1 MSTSIEK
8 SSRSFLQRPEGK
20 VGLVVSGLLLLGGGY
35 GLFLALPTLI
45 GFAEN
50 VLELAFLC
58 LALAVLFYAVTD
70 RKIRAFS
77 SYLYQAFFRLVTG
90 FVIELDPIGILRQHI
105 HELTGKLQVMRGQLG
120 ELNGQIRGVER
131 AIAENTRLSQNSLAL
146 AQAGRNDP
154 EHAGASRLQARHAI
168 KLEESNLRLSA
179 MQTQMQTLFRMLKK
193 LSDTSE
199 LVLQDMQSTV
209 DIKTRERSSMK
220 AAYSAYRGALAILQ
234 GQSEGRDLYDRSM
247 EFLNDDY
254 ARKLGEIEMF
264 MDFSDGV
271 IKAADLENLAYD
283 ARASERLD
291 EWERRLVGSL
301 LGGAQ
306 EPANGVPAPLGATSR
321 QRVGAT
327 LVNQARPLD
336 PLDAL
341 LGGRAPEPSPR
352 QLPPGSTKR

>member
-8 SSRSFLQRPEGK
+8 TSRSFLQRPEGR
-20 VGLVVSGLLLLGGGY
+20 VGVVISGLVLAGGSY
-35 GLFLALPTLI
+35 GLFLALPTLVT
-45 GFAEN
+45 FAEN
-50 VLELAFLC
+50 LLELAGLC
-58 LALAVLFYAVTD
+58 LALAAVFYALLD
-70 RKIRAFS
+70 RKIRAFV

-90 FVIELDPIGILRQHI
+90 FFIELDPIGILRHHI
-105 HELTGKLQVMRGQLG
+105 GELTGKLQMMRNQLG

-131 AIAENTRLSQNSLAL
+131 AIAENTRLSQSSLAL

-154 EHAGASRLQARHAI
+154 EHADASRLQARHAV
-168 KLEESNLRLSA
+168 KLEES
-179 MQTQMQTLFRMLKK
+179 
-193 LSDTSE
+193 DTFE

-234 GQSEGRDLYDRSM
+234 GESEGRDLYDRTM

-301 LGGAQ
+301 LGGDQ
-306 EPANGVPAPLGATSR
+306 ESTRGVSMPFGASAR
-321 QRVGAT
+321 QRVGA
-327 LVNQARPLD
+327 LPARHTD

-341 LGGRAPEPSPR
+341 LEGSAAPAPR
-352 QLPPGSTKR
+352 QLPATSQKR

>member
-8 SSRSFLQRPEGK
+8 TARSFLQRPEGR
-20 VGLVVSGLLLLGGGY
+20 VGLVVSGLVLAAGSY

-45 GFAEN
+45 TFAEN
-50 VLELAFLC
+50 VLELAGLC
-58 LALAVLFYAVTD
+58 LALAVLFYALAD
-70 RKIRAFS
+70 RKIRAFL
-77 SYLYQAFFRLVTG
+77 SYVYQAFFRLVTG
-90 FVIELDPIGILRQHI
+90 FFIELDPIGILRHHI
-105 HELTGKLQVMRGQLG
+105 SELTGKLQIMRNQLG

-154 EHAGASRLQARHAI
+154 EHADASRLQARHAI
-168 KLEESNLRLSA
+168 KLEESNARLSA

-220 AAYSAYRGALAILQ
+220 AAYSAYRGALSILQ
-234 GQSEGRDLYDRSM
+234 GEGEGRDLYDRTM

-254 ARKLGEIEMF
+254 ARKLGEIELF

-301 LGGAQ
+301 LGGSEERAVGT
-306 EPANGVPAPLGATSR
+306 ARVGNPLVSSP
-321 QRVGAT
+321 QRVAT
-327 LVNQARPLD
+327 FEVRSAD

-341 LGGRAPEPSPR
+341 LQLDTQPVVRK
-352 QLPPGSTKR
+352 LPPASDRR

>member
-20 VGLVVSGLLLLGGGY
+20 VGLVITGVLLVGGGY

-50 VLELAFLC
+50 ALELAGLC
-58 LALAVLFYAVTD
+58 LALAALFYAVAD
-70 RKIRAFS
+70 RKIRAFF

-90 FVIELDPIGILRQHI
+90 FFIELDPIGILRQHI
-105 HELTGKLQVMRGQLG
+105 GELTGKLQVMRGQLG

-131 AIAENTRLSQNSLAL
+131 AIAENTRLSQSSLAL
-146 AQAGRNDP
+146 AQAGRSDP

-168 KLEESNLRLSA
+168 KLEESNTRLSA

-283 ARASERLD
+283 GRASERLD

-306 EPANGVPAPLGATSR
+306 EPMNGSSAPLAALPGQRIGAPR
-321 QRVGAT
+321 AR
-327 LVNQARPLD
+327 QARPVD

-341 LGGRAPEPSPR
+341 LGGNPEPSPR
-352 QLPPGSTKR
+352 RLPPAPSKR

>member
-1 MSTSIEK
+1 MSTSLEK
-8 SSRSFLQRPEGK
+8 TSRSFLQRPEGK
-20 VGLVVSGLLLLGGGY
+20 VAAAVTGLGLLGGSY

-45 GFAEN
+45 TFAQN
-50 VLELAFLC
+50 TLELAGLC
-58 LALAVLFYAVTD
+58 LTIAALFYVVAD
-70 RKIRAFS
+70 GKLRAFLG
-77 SYLYQAFFRLVTG
+77 YLYRAFFRLVTG
-90 FVIELDPIGILRQHI
+90 FFIELDPIGILRHHI
-105 HELTGKLQVMRGQLG
+105 GELQGKLQAMRGQLG
-120 ELNGQIRGVER
+120 NLNGQITRVER
-131 AIAENTRLSQNSLAL
+131 SISENTQLREHALSLA
-146 AQAGRNDP
+146 QTGRHDP
-154 EHAGASRLQARHAI
+154 AHADASRLQARHAI
-168 KLEESNLRLSA
+168 KLEDSNARLSA

-234 GQSEGRDLYDRSM
+234 GQSEGRDTYDRAM

-254 ARKLGEIEMF
+254 AKKLGEIEMF

-291 EWERRLVGSL
+291 EWERRLSDSL
-301 LGGAQ
+301 LGGEPSAQ
-306 EPANGVPAPLGATSR
+306 RTGVRIAGPS
-321 QRVGAT
+321 QVGAS
-327 LVNQARPLD
+327 PLPAAD

-341 LGGRAPEPSPR
+341 LEGHAETRKLPAPHQR
-352 QLPPGSTKR
+352 

>member
-8 SSRSFLQRPEGK
+8 TNRSFLQRPEGR
-20 VGLVVSGLLLLGGGY
+20 VGLVVSGLVLLACGY
-35 GLFLALPTLI
+35 GLFLALPALI
-45 GFAEN
+45 AFAEN
-50 VLELAFLC
+50 LLQLAGLC
-58 LALAVLFYAVTD
+58 LALAVVFYAVAD
-70 RKIRAFS
+70 RKIRAFL
-77 SYLYQAFFRLVTG
+77 SYLYQAFFRMLTG
-90 FVIELDPIGILRQHI
+90 FFIELDPIGILRHHI
-105 HELTGKLQVMRGQLG
+105 SELTGKLQVMRGQLG

-154 EHAGASRLQARHAI
+154 EHVDASRLQARHAI
-168 KLEESNLRLSA
+168 KLDESNARLGA
-179 MQTQMQTLFRMLKK
+179 MQIQMQTLFRMLKK

-234 GQSEGRDLYDRSM
+234 GQSEGRDLYDRTM

-301 LGGAQ
+301 LGGA
-306 EPANGVPAPLGATSR
+306 EDRGVGAARGSHVNLSSPLRVPAFDAHS
-321 QRVGAT
+321 A
-327 LVNQARPLD
+327 D
-336 PLDAL
+336 PLDTL
-341 LGGRAPEPSPR
+341 LQLDTKPVTRG
-352 QLPPGSTKR
+352 LPPAPNRR

>member
-1 MSTSIEK
+1 MSASIEK
-8 SSRSFLQRPEGK
+8 SNRSFLQRPEGK
-20 VGLVVSGLLLLGGGY
+20 VSLVVSCFVLVAGGY
-35 GLFLALPTLI
+35 CLFLALPTLI
-45 GFAEN
+45 TFAEN
-50 VLELAFLC
+50 VLELAGLC
-58 LALAVLFYAVTD
+58 LALAVLFYAVAD
-70 RKIRAFS
+70 RKIRAFL
-77 SYLYQAFFRLVTG
+77 SYVYQAFFRLLTG
-90 FVIELDPIGILRQHI
+90 FFIELDPIGILRHHI
-105 HELTGKLQVMRGQLG
+105 RELTEKLHVMRSQLG

-131 AIAENTRLSQNSLAL
+131 AIGENTRLSQNSLAL
-146 AQAGRNDP
+146 AQAGRDDP
-154 EHAGASRLQARHAI
+154 EHADASRLQARHAV
-168 KLEESNLRLSA
+168 KLEESNGRLAA

-234 GQSEGRDLYDRSM
+234 GQSEGRDLYDRTM

-254 ARKLGEIEMF
+254 AKKLGEIEMF
-264 MDFSDGV
+264 MDFSEGV

-301 LGGAQ
+301 LG
-306 EPANGVPAPLGATSR
+306 ANDAKLASPGRARVPSMNMP
-321 QRVGAT
+321 QRSGT
-327 LVNQARPLD
+327 LEVRTAD

-341 LGGRAPEPSPR
+341 LQVGQEPLTR
-352 QLPPGSTKR
+352 GLPPAANKR

>member
-1 MSTSIEK
+1 
-8 SSRSFLQRPEGK
+8 
-20 VGLVVSGLLLLGGGY
+20 
-35 GLFLALPTLI
+35 LALPTLI
-45 GFAEN
+45 TFAEN
-50 VLELAFLC
+50 MLLLAGLC
-58 LALAVLFYAVTD
+58 LALAVVFYVALD
-70 RKIRAFS
+70 RKIRALL
-77 SYLYQAFFRLVTG
+77 SYLYQAFFRLLTG
-90 FVIELDPIGILRQHI
+90 FFIELDPIGILRHHI
-105 HELTGKLQVMRGQLG
+105 SELTGKLQVMRSQLS

-131 AIAENTRLSQNSLAL
+131 SIAENTRLSQNSLAL
-146 AQAGRNDP
+146 AQVGRNDP
-154 EHAGASRLQARHAI
+154 EHEGASRLQARHAV
-168 KLEESNLRLSA
+168 KLEESNTRLGA

-234 GQSEGRDLYDRSM
+234 GESEARDTYDRTM

-264 MDFSDGV
+264 MDFSEGV

-301 LGGAQ
+301 LGSSERRARGTGYDAVNFDPSSPQ
-306 EPANGVPAPLGATSR
+306 RARALETRPA
-321 QRVGAT
+321 
-327 LVNQARPLD
+327 D

-341 LGGRAPEPSPR
+341 LRVGAKPATRRLPPSPER
-352 QLPPGSTKR
+352 

>member
-1 MSTSIEK
+1 MSTSVEK
-8 SSRSFLQRPEGK
+8 TNRSFLQRPEGR
-20 VGLVVSGLLLLGGGY
+20 VGLVVSGLVLVASGY

-45 GFAEN
+45 TFAEN
-50 VLELAFLC
+50 MLELAGLC
-58 LALAVLFYAVTD
+58 LALAVVFYAVLD
-70 RKIRAFS
+70 RKIRAFL
-77 SYLYQAFFRLVTG
+77 SYVYQAFFGLLTG
-90 FVIELDPIGILRQHI
+90 FFIELDPIGILRNHI
-105 HELTGKLQVMRGQLG
+105 RELTGKLQVMRGQLG

-131 AIAENTRLSQNSLAL
+131 AIAENTRLSENSLAL
-146 AQAGRNDP
+146 AQAGRSNP
-154 EHAGASRLQARHAI
+154 EHADASRLQARHAL
-168 KLEESNLRLSA
+168 KLEESNTRLSA

-209 DIKTRERSSMK
+209 DIKTRERNSMK
-220 AAYSAYRGALAILQ
+220 AAFSAYRGALAILQ
-234 GQSEGRDLYDRSM
+234 GQGEGRELYDRTM

-301 LGGAQ
+301 LGGVEERAL
-306 EPANGVPAPLGATSR
+306 GVARVSNASVGTS
-321 QRVGAT
+321 QRVAGYELRSA
-327 LVNQARPLD
+327 D

-341 LGGRAPEPSPR
+341 LDGAAEPALR
-352 QLPPGSTKR
+352 RLPPPARKL

>member
-1 MSTSIEK
+1 MSSNIEK
-8 SSRSFLQRPEGK
+8 ATRSFLQRPEGR
-20 VGLVVSGLLLLGGGY
+20 VGLVVSGLVLVAGSY
-35 GLFLALPTLI
+35 GLFLALPALITL
-45 GFAEN
+45 AEN
-50 VLELAFLC
+50 VLHLAALC
-58 LALAVLFYAVTD
+58 LVLAVVFYAAAD

-77 SYLYQAFFRLVTG
+77 SYLYQAFFRLLTG
-90 FVIELDPIGILRQHI
+90 FFIELDPIGILRHHI
-105 HELTGKLQVMRGQLG
+105 GELTRKLQVMRSQLG

-154 EHAGASRLQARHAI
+154 EHADASRLQARHAI
-168 KLEESNLRLSA
+168 KLEESNTRLSA

-234 GQSEGRDLYDRSM
+234 GQSEGRDLYDRTM

-301 LGGAQ
+301 LGGEERNA
-306 EPANGVPAPLGATSR
+306 ATSR
-321 QRVGAT
+321 VGDVRVSSLPQRAASVE
-327 LVNQARPLD
+327 LRPAD

-341 LGGRAPEPSPR
+341 LRIDAPPAAR
-352 QLPPGSTKR
+352 QLPPTSDKR

>member
-8 SSRSFLQRPEGK
+8 TSRSFLQRPEGK
-20 VGLVVSGLLLLGGGY
+20 VGLVISGLVLVAGGY
-35 GLFLALPTLI
+35 GLFLLLPRLI
-45 GFAEN
+45 IFAEN
-50 VLELAFLC
+50 MLELAGLC
-58 LALAVLFYAVTD
+58 LALAVLFYAALD
-70 RKIRAFS
+70 RKIRAFAG
-77 SYLYQAFFRLVTG
+77 YLYQAFFRLLTG
-90 FVIELDPIGILRQHI
+90 FFIELDPIGILRHHI
-105 HELTGKLQVMRGQLG
+105 SELVGKLQVMKNQLG

-154 EHAGASRLQARHAI
+154 EHKDASRLQARHAL
-168 KLEESNLRLSA
+168 KLEESNTRLGA
-179 MQTQMQTLFRMLKK
+179 MQTQMQALFRMLKK

-209 DIKTRERSSMK
+209 DIKTRERSSMR

-234 GQSEGRDLYDRSM
+234 GESEGRDSYDRTM

-301 LGGAQ
+301 LGGAEQ
-306 EPANGVPAPLGATSR
+306 PLLGKGQLSRASVSSQKRASACEALPA
-321 QRVGAT
+321 
-327 LVNQARPLD
+327 D

-341 LGGRAPEPSPR
+341 LEGNAKQALR
-352 QLPPGSTKR
+352 QLPSASDKR